1 MKSKKNKILRPK
13 TPKPY
18 FLKNQRKSNAV
29 STTESDNNDN
39 IHNLIFN
46 SLKEEEEINFTESST
61 ILQKN
66 IIQILEKLSESL
78 KDDKKLLYK
87 ILKDINTIINLLI
100 NEFTSNSQKK
110 FILNNEATNNTIFLT
125 DNIDEN
131 NNSKE
136 KTGDNNT
143 KENKTY
149 KFDSSSKIV
158 FLLKI
163 ETLNRKI
170 ASLNDELK
178 TMKLM
183 FNDSNGKLNKNKND
197 NRYKYFMKKLN
208 DIKVK
213 TKCDELKYLIYIE
226 NQQKKIVEL
235 EKQLKIKHHENLP
248 NDVIKSIRCFPN
260 FVQYNFKED
269 INPKTLPLHEFLLTY
284 ENPKKKI
291 RPKSSKNI
299 KCSKSVK
306 TKKQIQL
313 LQTTISIINNSD
325 RRKSKKIHLNNKIK
339 TEPNDNKLK
348 NDSIFSIKDM
358 SNSSFLRNKNNS
370 NIRNALKSDKIY
382 NSELDKNEY
391 KALNSYENNLTENN
405 VQKFI
410 INKNLV
416 KQVKEFRPDTI
427 MTNKKEFFIAH
438 PTLEIAGVSKG
449 KEQAFIGL
457 PKNLLKLN
465 KSGHFKTMMVF
476 PSSLNETMVNLEKL
490 RNNKFRDFEN
500 NGD

>member
-1 MKSKKNKILRPK
+1 
-13 TPKPY
+13 
-18 FLKNQRKSNAV
+18 
-29 STTESDNNDN
+29 
-39 IHNLIFN
+39 
-46 SLKEEEEINFTESST
+46 
-61 ILQKN
+61 
-66 IIQILEKLSESL
+66 
-78 KDDKKLLYK
+78 
-87 ILKDINTIINLLI
+87 
-100 NEFTSNSQKK
+100 
-110 FILNNEATNNTIFLT
+110 
-125 DNIDEN
+125 
-131 NNSKE
+131 
-136 KTGDNNT
+136 
-143 KENKTY
+143 
-149 KFDSSSKIV
+149 
-158 FLLKI
+158 
-163 ETLNRKI
+163 
-170 ASLNDELK
+170 
-178 TMKLM
+178 M

-325 RRKSKKIHLNNKIK
+325 RHKSKKVHLNNKIK

-370 NIRNALKSDKIY
+370 NIRNTLKLDKKY